1 MYILKIWSKTTCF
14 GLTWPSSGFVNW
26 GFAI

>member
-1 MYILKIWSKTTCF
+1 MYILKILSKTTCF
-14 GLTWPSSGFVNW
+14 GLIWPSSGFVNW